1 MIVTLLTDFGT
12 ADYFVG
18 ALKGAVLASNPEA
31 RVVDITHEVP
41 PYDVEAGAFI
51 LRAAFETFP
60 EGTVHVAVVDPGV
73 GSARRAI
80 AVEGRGHTFVGPDNG
95 LFGHVYERTGSLQS
109 LPRSRTRI
117 FSEAKSARPST
128 GATSSRPWRARSRA
142 ACAREELGPE
152 VDDFVRLPSAS
163 RSSAAVDGTLAA
175 SVIHVDRFGNLRH
188 EHHARRPERSSDRAR
203 RAPQSLRAR
212 GSTLPPLLRRRRGRV
227 GEPFAVWGSAG
238 LLEVA
243 VFRDSAA
250 QRWARRGSEVEVL
263 LASAGISCTKT
274 KARVRPALTLV
285 STSRHF
291 AIFNLLRIFKD

>member
-31 RVVDITHEVP
+31 QVVDITHDVT
-41 PYDVEAGAFI
+41 PYDVEAGAFT

-80 AVEGRGHTFVGPDNG
+80 AVEGAGHFFVGPDNG
-95 LFGHVYERTGSLQS
+95 IFSHVYERARTHRVYQLTNEKFFRERVSATFHGRDIFAPVAGAL
-109 LPRSRTRI
+109 SRGVRV
-117 FSEAKSARPST
+117 
-128 GATSSRPWRARSRA
+128 
-142 ACAREELGPE
+142 EELGPE
-152 VDDFVRLPSAS
+152 VFDYVRLPSA
-163 RSSAAVDGTLAA
+163 AVERAGEGRLVGA
-175 SVIHVDRFGNLRH
+175 VIHVDRFGNLVTNITR
-188 EHHARRPERSSDRAR
+188 EDLSEGLVERGA
-203 RAPQSLRAR
+203 SLRIAGR
-212 GSTLPPLLRRRRGRV
+212 AVRRFRRFFAEDDEDL

-250 QRWARRGSEVEVL
+250 RVLGARRGDKVEV
-263 LASAGISCTKT
+263 
-274 KARVRPALTLV
+274 
-285 STSRHF
+285 
-291 AIFNLLRIFKD
+291 NL

>member
-18 ALKGAVLASNPEA
+18 ALKGAVLASNPLA

-41 PYDVEAGAFI
+41 PFDVEAGAFT

-95 LFGHVYERTGSLQS
+95 LFGHVYERVRPFRVFQLTNAKYFRREVSPTFHGRDIFAPVAGAL
-109 LPRSRTRI
+109 SR
-117 FSEAKSARPST
+117 
-128 GATSSRPWRARSRA
+128 GVRA
-142 ACAREELGPE
+142 EELGPE
-152 VDDFVRLPSAS
+152 VFDFVRLP
-163 RSSAAVDGTLAA
+163 AAVVERTADGKLVGA
-175 SVIHVDRFGNLRH
+175 VIHVDRFGNLITNLT
-188 EHHARRPERSSDRAR
+188 PEDLNEEAV
-203 RAPQSLRAR
+203 AR
-212 GSTLPPLLRRRRGRV
+212 GARLRIAGREVRRFRRFFAEDAEGA

-250 QRWARRGSEVEVL
+250 RVLGVGRGERVEVK
-263 LASAGISCTKT
+263 G
-274 KARVRPALTLV
+274 
-285 STSRHF
+285 
-291 AIFNLLRIFKD
+291 